1 MKYNIEVG
9 QIYTAA
15 DGSKCGHLVTD
26 ITTFADCDDVVT
38 NPFTPDGFKWEGNRI
53 DAFKLAMMRYVLVDT
68 SPEWM
73 PGYRAGTNTGEK

>member
-26 ITTFADCDDVVT
+26 ITTFADCGDVVT
-38 NPFTPDGFKWEGNRI
+38 NPFTPDGFKGDGNRI
-53 DAFKLAMMRYVLVDT
+53 DAFKLSMVRYVL
-68 SPEWM
+68 
-73 PGYRAGTNTGEK
+73 AGKARED

>member
-26 ITTFADCDDVVT
+26 VTTFTDCDDVVT
-38 NPFTPDGFKWEGNRI
+38 NPFTKNGFKGDGNRI
-53 DAFKLAMMRYVLVDT
+53 DAFKLAMVRYGLVDAA
-68 SPEWM
+68 PEWM
-73 PGYRAGTNTGEK
+73 PLLPSNAGAVR